1 MVIEIEENILLEI
14 LSEHSIETNKILD
27 QVKQAT
33 ESLTES
39 SKEQAALT
47 AQLERSSQRLD
58 VLTQALLLLTAILAV
73 TGIGS
78 YALSIA
84 DENGLVGL
92 RATWITSVI
101 VTIVVAA
108 IFLSFWYV
116 TKRGPS
122 RSKGAGEEK
131 A

>member
-47 AQLERSSQRLD
+47 AQLEKSSQRLD

-84 DENGLVGL
+84 DENGLVGS

-101 VTIVVAA
+101 VTIVVVA

-116 TKRGPS
+116 TKRRPIHS
-122 RSKGAGEEK
+122 REARKEE